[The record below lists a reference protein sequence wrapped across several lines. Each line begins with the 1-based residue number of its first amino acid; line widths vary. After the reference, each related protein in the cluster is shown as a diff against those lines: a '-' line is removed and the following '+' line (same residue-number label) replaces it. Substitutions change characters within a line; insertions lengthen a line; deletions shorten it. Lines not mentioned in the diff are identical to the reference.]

1 MGLRG
6 ALATGGR
13 GRAGNFGSSRVREA
27 VVGNRSTHGRTRHL
41 HARAFLTLERRD
53 SIGIGRECSRYLVF
67 RSELQR
73 SGGAPSRIATVTTTT
88 RVAASVSRQVRD
100 SGVRKDHTLGPGS
113 AREYRATSEL
123 PDRFKYDDQT

>member
-13 GRAGNFGSSRVREA
+13 GRAGNFGPSRVRQTG
-27 VVGNRSTHGRTRHL
+27 VGNRPAHVCTRHL
-41 HARAFLTLERRD
+41 RARAILALERRD
-53 SIGIGRECSRYLVF
+53 SIGIGRECSRYPVF

-73 SGGAPSRIATVTTTT
+73 SGGAPFRIATVTTTT

-100 SGVRKDHTLGPGS
+100 SGVRKDYTLGPGS
-113 AREYRATSEL
+113 AREYGA
-123 PDRFKYDDQT
+123 